1 MIGPAVPEIVPIHR
15 GDYHVPKASFKGHDA
30 DMFGFKR
37 IDWAGFSSPDVTE
50 RAGSRANFA
59 QDHYRR
65 MFLCPTLADI
75 GAACFLA
82 DRVQLQVEQQVGDR
96 ADPLPLRGLDAQP
109 LGLEHG

>member
-1 MIGPAVPEIVPIHR
+1 MLQAKPGDRFAEPFGLRWIKRAHALVEVDVAIGASPGAARAHDQER
-15 GDYHVPKASFKGHDA
+15 GGAPGK
-30 DMFGFKR
+30 
-37 IDWAGFSSPDVTE
+37 
-50 RAGSRANFA
+50 
-59 QDHYRR
+59 
-65 MFLCPTLADI
+65 TLADI